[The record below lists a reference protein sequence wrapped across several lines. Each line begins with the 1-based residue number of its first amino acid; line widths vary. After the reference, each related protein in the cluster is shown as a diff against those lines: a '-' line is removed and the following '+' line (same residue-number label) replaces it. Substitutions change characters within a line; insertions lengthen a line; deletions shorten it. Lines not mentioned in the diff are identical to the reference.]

1 MPNILS
7 TSLTGMIAFQR
18 ALETTGHNIANANTP
33 GYSRQVTEFSARP
46 GQGVYNGYIGSGT
59 QISSIK
65 RVYDE
70 IIGGQLQTSTTSHA
84 RFAALNDLASRLDT
98 LIADPSSG
106 LNNQL
111 QSFFNSVQ
119 DIANDPSSL
128 PTRSALLGEADSLV
142 LRFSEMD
149 RQFADLDAEISQRLS
164 AAVTDINQLSTS
176 IADLNDRI
184 TLGQAANGQPPN
196 DLLDQRNLLVR
207 DLATLVPVD
216 SVQQSDGSMNIFIGN
231 GQTLVVGSEAR
242 QLTTQGSEFDP
253 TRLEVAYQ
261 TSSGTSVMDNRLT
274 GGQLGG
280 LLEFRNQML
289 DPARQALGHTAQ
301 AVALTVNVQNAAGMD
316 LHGNLGGD
324 FFGIGDPGVTY
335 SNRNTGSGTAEAT
348 IADLGAVTGR
358 DYILSYDGASY
369 SMMRADTRE
378 AVTMTGSGSAGDP
391 LVADGLSIVTGGAPA
406 VGDRIMIKSSMNGA
420 ETITRT
426 MEDAQQ
432 IAMAGPTRTLAS
444 LSNTGNGSIS
454 ATEVVDRND
463 PALLDTAVIQFTG
476 PATYSVNGAGSFAYV
491 SGEPIVVNGS
501 QFTISGTPQAGYE
514 FSLEANS
521 GASGDNRN
529 GLLLAN
535 VQAQGI
541 LNGGTTS
548 INDSYGQLIGQVGS
562 ATRQVQM
569 NFDAQSV
576 VMANAEASQL
586 AKSGVNLDEEA
597 ANLLKYQQAY
607 QAMAH
612 VVSVANSM
620 FDTLI
625 SATRR

>member
-1 MPNILS
+1 ML
-7 TSLTGMIAFQR
+7 AFQR

-59 QISSIK
+59 QVSSIK
-65 RVYDE
+65 RIYDD
-70 IIGGQLQTSTTSHA
+70 IIGGQLQTSTSSHA

-128 PTRSALLGEADSLV
+128 PTRAALLGEADSLV

-149 RQFADLDAEISQRLS
+149 RQFADLDAEISQRLA

-184 TLGQAANGQPPN
+184 TLGQAANGQSPN
-196 DLLDQRNLLVR
+196 DLLDQRDLLLR
-207 DLATLVPVD
+207 DLAALVPVD
-216 SVQQSDGSMNIFIGN
+216 SVQQSDGSMNVFIGN
-231 GQTLVVGSEAR
+231 GQTLVIGSEAR

-253 TRLEVAYQ
+253 TRLEVAYR
-261 TSSGTSVMDNRLT
+261 TSAGTSVMDNRLT

-289 DPARQALGHTAQ
+289 DPARQALGQTAQ
-301 AVALTVNVQNAAGMD
+301 AVAVTFNEQNAAGMD
-316 LHGNLGGD
+316 LYGNMGGD

-335 SNRNTGSGTAEAT
+335 SNRNSGSGTAEAT

-358 DYILSYDGASY
+358 DYILTYDGAAY
-369 SMMRADTRE
+369 SMLRADTGA
-378 AVTMTGSGSAGDP
+378 AVSMSGTGTVGDP
-391 LVADGLSIVTGGAPA
+391 LIADGLSIVTGGAPA
-406 VGDRIMIKSSMNGA
+406 AGDRIMIKSSTNGA
-420 ETITRT
+420 ETITRS
-426 MEDAQQ
+426 MNDAQQ

-454 ATEVVDRND
+454 ATDIVDRND
-463 PALLDTAVIQFTG
+463 PALLNTAVIQFTG
-476 PATYSVNGAGSFAYV
+476 PATYSVDGAGSFAYV
-491 SGEPIVVNGS
+491 SGEPIVVHGS
-501 QFTISGTPQAGYE
+501 RFAISGTPQAGDE
-514 FSLEANS
+514 FTLEANT

-541 LNGGTTS
+541 LNGGTVS

-576 VMANAEASQL
+576 VKANAEASQL

-607 QAMAH
+607 QAVAH

-625 SATRR
+625 NATRR